1 MDGLWPGNGIEI
13 QPGLYNITLKN
24 LWVLNFDNGIFVDN
38 ALNLSIVNINSTN
51 NLVNGFYLSS
61 TVNVTIFDSNASNN
75 AHSGINLSNSN
86 GTQIIDNL
94 AFQNGIHGI
103 FLNPSNN
110 NLVSGNNASNNNEDG
125 IELSSSSNNTLNN
138 NNANNNIDDGI
149 ALSLS
154 SNNNTLTNNTA
165 NNNNDDGIQLSGS
178 SNNNKLIN
186 NTASNNIEDGIRL
199 VSSSNNN
206 TFNNNNASNNNN
218 DGISLLNSNNNGL
231 NSNTANNND
240 HGILLSSSSNNNTL
254 TNNTANNNGED
265 GLWLSSSS
273 NNTLNSNTA
282 NDNNDDGIRLSIS
295 SNNTLTNNT
304 ANNNAGGI
312 SLGSSSNNTFNNNTA
327 NNNGV
332 GILLVSSSNNN
343 TFNNNNASNNNND
356 GIRLLSSSNNTLT
369 NSSASN
375 NTKWDWFSDTNS
387 MNNRVVNLTINPTI
401 SFTSLDVAIRSV
413 TSPPADPLGLRNI
426 SQYVNATNNSD
437 DSWLFLNIS
446 YTNTDAFHTA
456 QNTLRMWKRNNTWT
470 QVPAPNNVNTTA
482 KIVYANIT
490 SFSIFAPLGLAAKV
504 RNLDTGIGYTTI
516 QAAIDDPATMNGH
529 TLMVEPG
536 IFNEGVNVHKS
547 LTIMGSGPSMTTVV
561 AASCGFYVSTDN
573 TNISG
578 FTVYNG
584 TGPSDAG
591 ICYDGASFG
600 NISNN
605 VLFNNTDGIKLNG
618 SSNFTLIDNNTAWN
632 NTREGITLYS
642 SSNNNTITNNNAS
655 NNKGVG
661 IRLSGSSNNTLA
673 SNNANNN
680 EDGIRLTVSSNNN
693 TITGNNASNND
704 EEGIELFSSI
714 NNKLNDNTANNNG
727 NDGIRLLDSDDN
739 IMEGNTASMNGANGV
754 FLDPS
759 NNNTISNSNVSYNN
773 ESGIKIDTSNN
784 NTVHNNTA
792 NFNGD
797 YGILL
802 ILSNNTQLTNN
813 TVNSNN
819 NSGIFLSFSKE
830 NKLINNTANSNVN
843 FGIFLSFSNYNN
855 LTKNT
860 VSQNI
865 AGIFLDPSN
874 NNRLTENNASQ
885 NNVGILILESSK
897 NNTLTKNTANQNLGF
912 GINIV
917 NSSKNTLIL
926 NTVNKNRGI
935 GIRLNLSIDN
945 LFINNSAINNTR
957 WDWFS
962 DDNSLNNTVFNL
974 TLNPLVVSFTSLD
987 VALRSATAPAPD
999 PGLLHYQNIG
1009 KYVNATNNSAASWLF
1024 LNISYTDAD
1033 VEDVEEDSLRMW
1045 KHNGTWTQV
1054 PPPNGVNTA
1063 QNYVFANITSF
1074 SIFAPMGITPT
1085 TIRVYGSKDLTTR
1098 SIYDWYRQPF
1108 NPSIIP
1114 SDSITFNPALI
1125 EWDGINFT
1133 MSADSTNI
1141 DVKKHLRMWYEP
1153 AHEYK
1158 GGLGT
1163 FGPHPTI
1170 MLESIYTLLD
1180 RVDKNPTHGS
1190 AGSTIFALPLA
1201 EIPTQP
1207 GLGTFDADNNS
1218 KPDLVSLA
1226 KVEGTTPPYWKTTN
1240 GTMAVEK
1247 LFEVRINDT
1256 VRFLDHALML
1266 ESIDEE
1272 IGTGNPLCQVNITYI
1287 GNIDDDTTKPVLLNG
1302 STKYLDRHNNDFPT
1316 PSHPDRTWYT
1326 RAVAVNRVNES
1337 DKRCKIVVG
1346 KELSQGD
1353 TFYVNGLRYDVPA
1366 IETIDTDG
1374 DGSAD
1379 TFKYITLRTPV
1390 CKDLGS
1396 TPSIVDESVVG
1407 SQEIECTET
1416 KEYLPVNPPFNGIYD
1431 GTGNW
1436 TMIDDINIP
1445 EIGDDLAETPGEHTI
1460 HPDYD
1465 EVVERIIHDVPALKF
1480 IYLKED
1486 REPRYH
1492 TNLLEILNET
1502 NRSGINL
1509 GPLTEWS
1516 FFHVQTEPSNY
1527 TEFILPKL
1535 PDVGGLLG
1543 DYLYTSSFIAPN
1555 SIGFW
1560 HEIKGFA
1567 GIKRFRKAPRVSF
1580 AFDRNNS
1587 FDPYIND
1594 NFINNATV
1602 RIYGEDSKGPIRVYT
1617 EYRQPFNP
1625 AVIPKDSVTFNPAII
1640 LWDGINFSMSADST
1654 DADLKKFLRMWYEPG
1669 HIFRGE
1675 LKSEGPH
1682 PTIVFE
1688 STYMLVDS
1696 ALKNP
1701 LSGSANTTTLAFP
1714 LAKIP
1719 GQPGLGTFDA
1729 NNDSKVDLV
1738 KLAKV
1743 EGNTPR
1749 YWKITNGTVSF
1760 ETSFNLNQTNS
1771 TRFLDHEIRLE
1782 SVDEGIDGKTYCQ
1795 VTVTYIGNTED
1806 DTATSILVGGSNVYL
1821 DRHNNQK
1828 ESPIHPDATWY
1839 VRAVA
1844 VSPIFQKPVRCKIV
1858 VGKELTA
1865 GDTFYVNGLRYD
1877 VAAVEVIDT
1886 DGDSLADEFGYIT
1899 IRTPICKDTDGST
1912 NRIRDNS
1919 VVTTQWITCVPRDE
1933 TLPLN
1938 PPFNIAH
1945 KIVDDIDIPENGSH
1959 GINSSFE
1966 AVGDRI
1972 IDNEAL
1978 EIVWIGEDKE
1988 PRYHTNLQEIL
1999 AEKFRGARNLPPL
2012 EGWDWFHVQTIPDQ
2026 YTEFILPPD
2035 TLNSLSDP
2043 LHNDY
2048 LITTSWYTLNSI
2060 LYDHDIG
2067 GSAKLS
2073 GKAVPRVAFVHNGN
2087 SSTGIFIN

>member
-1 MDGLWPGNGIEI
+1 M
-13 QPGLYNITLKN
+13 
-24 LWVLNFDNGIFVDN
+24 
-38 ALNLSIVNINSTN
+38 N
-51 NLVNGFYLSS
+51 NL
-61 TVNVTIFDSNASNN
+61 
-75 AHSGINLSNSN
+75 
-86 GTQIIDNL
+86 
-94 AFQNGIHGI
+94 
-103 FLNPSNN
+103 
-110 NLVSGNNASNNNEDG
+110 
-125 IELSSSSNNTLNN
+125 
-138 NNANNNIDDGI
+138 
-149 ALSLS
+149 
-154 SNNNTLTNNTA
+154 
-165 NNNNDDGIQLSGS
+165 
-178 SNNNKLIN
+178 
-186 NTASNNIEDGIRL
+186 
-199 VSSSNNN
+199 
-206 TFNNNNASNNNN
+206 
-218 DGISLLNSNNNGL
+218 
-231 NSNTANNND
+231 
-240 HGILLSSSSNNNTL
+240 
-254 TNNTANNNGED
+254 
-265 GLWLSSSS
+265 
-273 NNTLNSNTA
+273 
-282 NDNNDDGIRLSIS
+282 
-295 SNNTLTNNT
+295 
-304 ANNNAGGI
+304 
-312 SLGSSSNNTFNNNTA
+312 
-327 NNNGV
+327 
-332 GILLVSSSNNN
+332 
-343 TFNNNNASNNNND
+343 
-356 GIRLLSSSNNTLT
+356 
-369 NSSASN
+369 
-375 NTKWDWFSDTNS
+375 
-387 MNNRVVNLTINPTI
+387 VVNLTINPTI

-413 TSPPADPLGLRNI
+413 TTPPDDPLGLRNI

-446 YTNTDAFHTA
+446 YTNIDAFHTA

-490 SFSIFAPLGLAAKV
+490 SFSIFAPLGLEAKV
-504 RNLDTGIGYTTI
+504 RNLNTGIGYNTI

-536 IFNEGVNVHKS
+536 IFNEGVVVNKS
-547 LTIMGSGPSMTTVV
+547 LTIIGSGPSTTTVV
-561 AASCGFYVSTDN
+561 AASCGFYVTTDS

-591 ICYDGASFG
+591 ICYDGASNG

-605 VLFNNTDGIKLNG
+605 ILFNNTHGIKLNG
-618 SSNFTLIDNNTAWN
+618 SSNFNLIDNNTAWN
-632 NTREGITLYS
+632 NTNNGIFLTS
-642 SSNNNTITNNNAS
+642 SSENTISNNNAS
-655 NNKGVG
+655 ASTDFSFAG
-661 IRLSGSSNNTLA
+661 IKLSSSSDNNTVKD
-673 SNNANNN
+673 NNATNNYIGIAVFDSDNNN
-680 EDGIRLTVSSNNN
+680 LM
-693 TITGNNASNND
+693 GNNASNNAGD
-704 EEGIELFSSI
+704 GGISI
-714 NNKLNDNTANNNG
+714 SDSLNNTAVN
-727 NDGIRLLDSDDN
+727 
-739 IMEGNTASMNGANGV
+739 NTAS
-754 FLDPS
+754 S
-759 NNNTISNSNVSYNN
+759 NRFGIGLRRSHNS
-773 ESGIKIDTSNN
+773 
-784 NTVHNNTA
+784 TVT
-792 NFNGD
+792 
-797 YGILL
+797 
-802 ILSNNTQLTNN
+802 
-813 TVNSNN
+813 
-819 NSGIFLSFSKE
+819 
-830 NKLINNTANSNVN
+830 NNTANSNSDLN
-843 FGIFLSFSNYNN
+843 GIQLIDSNGNIVED
-855 LTKNT
+855 NT
-860 VSQNI
+860 ATFNSDN
-865 AGIFLDPSN
+865 GIFLDPSN
-874 NNRLTENNASQ
+874 NNVISGNNASYNDLDGIFL
-885 NNVGILILESSK
+885 NNSN
-897 NNTLTKNTANQNLGF
+897 NNTLNNNTANNNEDGIQLDGSDNNTVTINNAFQNSDHGIILDNSSNNTLANNTANNNGEDGIFLDNSNNNKLNSNTANSNTDF
-912 GINIV
+912 GILLIE
-917 NSSKNTLIL
+917 SSENNTLAN
-926 NTVNKNRGI
+926 NTANNNEGGI
-935 GIRLNLSIDN
+935 SLSISSNNKLNNNNASNNNELGIELSESNNNTLNNNTANSNTDFGILLIESSDN
-945 LFINNSAINNTR
+945 NTLANNTANNNALNGIVIIISSNHNILINNFAINNTQ
-957 WDWFS
+957 WDFFS
-962 DDNSLNNTVFNL
+962 DDNSQNNTVVNL

-1009 KYVNATNNSAASWLF
+1009 KYVNATNNSDDSWLF

-1033 VEDVEEDSLRMW
+1033 VEEVEEDSLRMW

-1054 PPPNGVNTA
+1054 PPTNGVNTA

-1098 SIYDWYRQPF
+1098 STYDWYRQPF

-1170 MLESIYTLLD
+1170 LLESTYTLVD
-1180 RVDKNPTHGS
+1180 SVDKNPTHGS
-1190 AGSTIFALPLA
+1190 AGITIFALPLA

-1207 GLGTFDADNNS
+1207 GLGTFDADNDS

-1226 KVEGTTPPYWKTTN
+1226 KVEGTTPDYWKTTN
-1240 GTMAVEK
+1240 GTIAIEK
-1247 LFEVRINDT
+1247 LFEVKINDT
-1256 VRFLDHALML
+1256 IRFLDHALML

-1326 RAVAVNRVNES
+1326 RAVAVNRVNET

-1346 KELSQGD
+1346 KELSLGD

-1379 TFKYITLRTPV
+1379 TFKYITLRTPI

-1396 TPSIVDESVVG
+1396 TPSIIDESVVG
-1407 SQEIECTET
+1407 SQEIECTEA
-1416 KEYLPVNPPFNGIYD
+1416 KAPLPVNPPFNGIYD
-1431 GTGNW
+1431 DTGNW
-1436 TMIDDINIP
+1436 TMIDDVNIP
-1445 EIGDDLAETPGEHTI
+1445 EIGDDHAETPGEHTL

-1465 EVVERIIHDVPALKF
+1465 EVVERIIRDVPALKF

-1535 PDVGGLLG
+1535 PDIGGVTG

-1567 GIKRFRKAPRVSF
+1567 GIKRFRKAPRLSF

-1587 FDPYIND
+1587 FDPLIND

-1617 EYRQPFNP
+1617 EYQQPFNP

-1640 LWDGINFSMSADST
+1640 LWDGTNFTMLGDGT
-1654 DADLKKFLRMWYEPG
+1654 DADIKKFLRMWYEPG
-1669 HIFRGE
+1669 HIYRGG

-1719 GQPGLGTFDA
+1719 SQPGLGTFDA

-1738 KLAKV
+1738 KVAKV
-1743 EGNTPR
+1743 EGNTSR

-1771 TRFLDHEIRLE
+1771 TRVLDHEIRLE

-1795 VTVTYIGNTED
+1795 VTVTYIGNTVD
-1806 DTATSILVGGSNVYL
+1806 DSATSILVGGSNVYL

-1844 VSPIFQKPVRCKIV
+1844 VSPIFQTPVRCKLV

-1877 VAAVEVIDT
+1877 VVAVEVIDT

-1899 IRTPICKDTDGST
+1899 IRTPICKDTDGQTSQ
-1912 NRIRDNS
+1912 IRDNS

-2048 LITTSWYTLNSI
+2048 LITTSWYALNSI

-2073 GKAVPRVAFVHNGN
+2073 GKAVPRVAFIHNGN